1 MDDFPSRFYWRR
13 NSSLTRI
20 SLPRIALPFRRIG
33 FVASS
38 GSFIK
43 RTAIATD
50 LAAPLKLGDLM
61 TAASNKRFILLRF
74 LQGCHNRPDDGLADG
89 TASR

>member
-1 MDDFPSRFYWRR
+1 M
-13 NSSLTRI
+13 
-20 SLPRIALPFRRIG
+20 ALSFWRIG
-33 FVASS
+33 LVASC
-38 GSFIK
+38 GSFSK

-50 LAAPLKLGDLM
+50 LAALLELRDHM

-74 LQGCHNRPDDGLADG
+74 LHGCHNRPDDGLADG